1 VAIFGAGPLGLM
13 AAHSAP
19 LRGAAQV
26 FVVDKE
32 PSRLALAEQSQ
43 PLSGVIRGI
52 GPGSCAWPP
61 DRVRRR

>member
-1 VAIFGAGPLGLM
+1 M